1 MAFYIIKYIIVLII
15 ISCLTMYIGNRE
27 IEFQMLINLMLMV
40 KMIEMEK
47 YQLLLPQNRFSSI
60 IQVHI

>member
-15 ISCLTMYIGNRE
+15 ISCLTMYIRNRE
-27 IEFQMLINLMLMV
+27 IEFQMLINLILMI

-47 YQLLLPQNRFSSI
+47 YQFLLPQNRFSSI
-60 IQVHI
+60 M

>member
-15 ISCLTMYIGNRE
+15 ISCLNMYIRNRE
-27 IEFQMLINLMLMV
+27 IEFQMLINLILMI

-47 YQLLLPQNRFSSI
+47 YQFLLPQNRFSSI
-60 IQVHI
+60 I

>member
-15 ISCLTMYIGNRE
+15 ISCLTMYIRNRE
-27 IEFQMLINLMLMV
+27 IEFQMLINLILMI

-47 YQLLLPQNRFSSI
+47 YQFLLPQNRFSFI
-60 IQVHI
+60 I